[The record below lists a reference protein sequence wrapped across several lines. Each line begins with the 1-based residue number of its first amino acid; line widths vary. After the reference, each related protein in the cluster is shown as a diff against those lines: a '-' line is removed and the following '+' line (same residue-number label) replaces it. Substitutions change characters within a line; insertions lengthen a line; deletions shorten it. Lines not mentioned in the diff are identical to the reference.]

1 MGSLNKVM
9 LIGNTGR
16 DAEMRYLSTGTA
28 KTDFSLAVGSRR
40 RGQNGEWE
48 EQTEWFNVVLFG
60 DQAERISQYI
70 TKGKQLYIEGRLST
84 RQWDDDQGQRHYRTE
99 VIANNVQF
107 LDRRDSGGGSGGG
120 GNSGGGDPWGD
131 SGGGGGNQAPR
142 GPRGGY
148 GGGQAPSGGYGGAD
162 VDDLPFE

>member
-1 MGSLNKVM
+1 MGSLNKVL

-28 KTDFSLAVGSRR
+28 KTEFSLAVSNRR
-40 RGQNGEWE
+40 RGASGEWE
-48 EQTEWFNVVLFG
+48 DQTEWFNIVLFG
-60 DQAERISQYI
+60 DTAERLSQYI

-84 RQWDDDQGQRHYRTE
+84 RNWDDDQGVRHYRTE

-107 LDRRDSGGGSGGG
+107 LDRRNAGGDDGDGWGEDGGSRPARGR
-120 GNSGGGDPWGD
+120 GNF
-131 SGGGGGNQAPR
+131 GNR
-142 GPRGGY
+142 G
-148 GGGQAPSGGYGGAD
+148 ATAVAED

>member
-1 MGSLNKVM
+1 MGSLNKVL

-28 KTDFSLAVGSRR
+28 KTEFSLAVSNRR
-40 RGQNGEWE
+40 RGASGEWE
-48 EQTEWFNVVLFG
+48 DQTEWFNVVLFG
-60 DQAERISQYI
+60 DTAERLSQYI

-84 RQWDDDQGQRHYRTE
+84 RNWDDDQGVRHYRTE

-107 LDRRDSGGGSGGG
+107 LDRRNAGDDGGDGWGDDGGGR
-120 GNSGGGDPWGD
+120 P
-131 SGGGGGNQAPR
+131 AR
-142 GPRGGY
+142 GRGGY
-148 GGGQAPSGGYGGAD
+148 GNRGQAPAAED

>member
-107 LDRRDSGGGSGGG
+107 LDRRDSGGGSGG
-120 GNSGGGDPWGD
+120 SDAWGD
-131 SGGGGGNQAPR
+131 GGGNQAPR
-142 GPRGGY
+142 GPRPGPGGA
-148 GGGQAPSGGYGGAD
+148 QAPSGGYGGAD